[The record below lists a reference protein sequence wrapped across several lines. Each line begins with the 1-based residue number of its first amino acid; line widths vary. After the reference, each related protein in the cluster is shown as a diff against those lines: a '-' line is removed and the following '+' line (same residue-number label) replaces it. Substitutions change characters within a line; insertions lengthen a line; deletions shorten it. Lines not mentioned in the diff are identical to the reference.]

1 VSALVPVYAS
11 RPFPGPNVRSFVGA
25 DGDDKFVLVRVER
38 DYGGGNFTVFARKI
52 PDEVRALGVREGMIG
67 ARVCVLVVLSVARRL
82 LNRAAL
88 KTPSCV

>member
-1 VSALVPVYAS
+1 MLCSHVRRQRRFAVSALVPVYAS

-52 PDEVRALGVREGMIG
+52 PDEVRALGVRS
-67 ARVCVLVVLSVARRL
+67 ACVCGLR
-82 LNRAAL
+82 
-88 KTPSCV
+88 